1 MIWVFIMDLKVSV
14 IIPVHNVETYL
25 QECLDS
31 VINQTLREIEII
43 CINDGSTDNSL
54 DILVENEKK
63 DSRIHII
70 NQNNFGIGISR
81 NNGLSLAKGE
91 FIYFLD
97 SDDFLEVNALEMLY
111 NNAKSNNSDCVIYKF
126 NRYDQFSKSKSLSMS
141 FNFDNIFDNV
151 DFNNFTFDFHD
162 VKRYVMNDSFAPW
175 TKLYKKEFLD
185 SYDDFYFLKDV
196 MYEDVPFHVQVML
209 RAKLSFC
216 PMYLYN
222 YRISN
227 DDSETNRIFDDNH
240 VLDIF
245 KIIDTVEDF
254 IRSNNFYDE
263 FKTEFNFF
271 KFTQIFRYLIR
282 FPSEKY
288 FLKAKS
294 ELYYLNVDF
303 SMNFIEQVVYN
314 TLLNSESFYEFYVQ
328 VFGNLFAKM
337 HELNGN
343 VIQKNNILSEKDAEI
358 RRISDVIVS
367 KDSVIG
373 EKDAEI
379 RRISDVIVSKNGRID
394 NLLNIISTKNDVLFE
409 NKTKIRE
416 KSNQI
421 TSLNN
426 EISNKR
432 SEITY
437 LENKFSDE
445 HNLVES
451 LKLKNQN
458 YESEVT
464 SLRKEVQNQK
474 DLFSSLNDDYGELNK
489 KLLDVNEKNQL
500 LENEIFELKS
510 VNSKL
515 LNTQNDILSSKS
527 WKITE
532 PMRNVVGRVKK

>member
-81 NNGLSLAKGE
+81 NNGLSVAKGE

-367 KDSVIG
+367 K
-373 EKDAEI
+373 
-379 RRISDVIVSKNGRID
+379 NGRID